1 MKHKGKII
9 IASVLII
16 FITGF
21 VCGRLIKPFKP
32 RDVVKTEIMLDKT
45 YLQSQYKKII
55 QAYID
60 SANNEVF
67 NYSFRYYH
75 LSPSLLPDYY
85 IVSNKDTIHYNKQN
99 FFYYY
104 SMYRITDYL
113 SSSKS
118 EIINSLLLESKDT
131 TKIPITH

>member
-9 IASVLII
+9 IASILII

-21 VCGRLIKPFKP
+21 ICGRLMKPFKP
-32 RDVVKTEIMLDKT
+32 RDIVKTEIMMDKT
-45 YLQSQYKKII
+45 DLQNKYKKIT

-67 NYSFRYYH
+67 NFSFRYYH
-75 LSPSLLPDYY
+75 LSPGLLPNYY
-85 IVSNKDTIHYNKQN
+85 IESNGDTVHFNKQN

-104 SMYRITDYL
+104 SMYKISDYL

-118 EIINSLLLESKDT
+118 AIINSLLLESKDT
-131 TKIPITH
+131 TKIPIAH